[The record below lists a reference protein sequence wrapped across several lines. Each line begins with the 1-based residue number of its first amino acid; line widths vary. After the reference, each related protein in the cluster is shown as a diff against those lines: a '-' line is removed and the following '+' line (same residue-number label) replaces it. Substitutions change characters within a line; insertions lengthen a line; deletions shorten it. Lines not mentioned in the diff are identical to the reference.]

1 MMGDTAPAWRQ
12 DPRRCGSN
20 GAGKLGEPFLQ
31 MCFTPKRLLRFSCPL
46 WRRVEQLYFP
56 PLQKRCM
63 YCGGMKSIELTQLA
77 PIPTPSTWLLWRTF
91 FVDDL
96 QWPFGVLGM
105 LTVLLVIMSSNEVL
119 QSVAW
124 RCKSKS
130 MVSCQRGWNVFAYS
144 LFPSCFLCILQLL
157 HYLPKAFR
165 NRLTHPSTMAAA
177 RESGFEMAVFTVYQV
192 QTIGRLHPPWE
203 AWEIC
208 MGNWATM
215 RRRRT
220 WKVWKPRGAGGDI
233 DLAQHSGII

>member
-1 MMGDTAPAWRQ
+1 MALVNL
-12 DPRRCGSN
+12 GSLSCKSKCVLPQN
-20 GAGKLGEPFLQ
+20 ASFQLSTVEKSWTTIFPL
-31 MCFTPKRLLRFSCPL
+31 FSKKMH
-46 WRRVEQLYFP
+46 V
-56 PLQKRCM
+56 
-63 YCGGMKSIELTQLA
+63 CGGMKSIELTQLA

-96 QWPFGVLGM
+96 QWPFGVLGT

-130 MVSCQRGWNVFAYS
+130 MVSGQHGWNVSGVS

-157 HYLPKAFR
+157 HFLPKGFR
-165 NRLTHPSTMAAA
+165 NRLNHPSRMAAA
-177 RESGFEMAVFTVYQV
+177 GESGYLVGFEMAVFTVYQV

-220 WKVWKPRGAGGDI
+220 WKVWKPGG
-233 DLAQHSGII
+233 LGGILTWLNTVE

>member
-1 MMGDTAPAWRQ
+1 MYVEVWNQLNSPSSLPSQ
-12 DPRRCGSN
+12 HH
-20 GAGKLGEPFLQ
+20 
-31 MCFTPKRLLRFSCPL
+31 RL
-46 WRRVEQLYFP
+46 V
-56 PLQKRCM
+56 
-63 YCGGMKSIELTQLA
+63 
-77 PIPTPSTWLLWRTF
+77 LLWRTF

-130 MVSCQRGWNVFAYS
+130 MVSCQHGWNVSGVS

-157 HYLPKAFR
+157 HFLPKAFR
-165 NRLTHPSTMAAA
+165 NGLNHPSRMAAA

-220 WKVWKPRGAGGDI
+220 WKVWKPGGGLGGDI
-233 DLAQHSGII
+233 DLAQHTVG